1 MSISTK
7 TGDLGQSS
15 LINGQR
21 LDKDA
26 LIFEV
31 LGTLDELNSW
41 LGLVVSKLR
50 DEPQFQ
56 TYERQLLK
64 IQDTLFYLGAEL
76 AGSTKTKLTDR
87 DLTWLEDVEAELES
101 QLKHHDMTK
110 FVLPGGTKAAALLD
124 VARTVCRRAERS
136 LVKHSRQTQVRP
148 VTGRYLN
155 RLSDYLYLLR
165 TTINKKN
172 HSAENVF
179 QAE

>member
-1 MSISTK
+1 MSSISTK

-50 DEPQFQ
+50 DNEQLLDYQ
-56 TYERQLLK
+56 RQLLK

-76 AGSTKTKLTDR
+76 AGSSKTMLTDD
-87 DLTWLEDVEAELES
+87 DLTWLEDVELQLEQ
-101 QLKHHDMTK
+101 QLKHHD
-110 FVLPGGTKAAALLD
+110 
-124 VARTVCRRAERS
+124 
-136 LVKHSRQTQVRP
+136 
-148 VTGRYLN
+148 
-155 RLSDYLYLLR
+155 
-165 TTINKKN
+165 
-172 HSAENVF
+172 
-179 QAE
+179 